1 MYSPTRKIF
10 QLAGFAA
17 MALISGVHGHSW
29 IDSLKVVSGGNNG
42 PFQNTTTI
50 KEGPQ
55 GTGVGYIRAYQGH
68 VDATAVYLI
77 TAPNLDSNICRPSQ
91 QQNPTTNTPKFPR
104 LSASPGDFIQGTY
117 LENGHISKP
126 EAPDGTPGTI
136 FWFGTTNAKPDDTLA
151 NVKQWSVDGKGGDGR
166 GRLLANPSNFDDG
179 KCFEPN
185 DSPIAKQRKAS
196 GGGGACKSVFKLP
209 EDAKVGSTFTVYWVW
224 DYSNHFGPTKKG
236 HTEWYTSCIDVQVV
250 APKGKRF
257 WRGSAKFRGRL

>member
-1 MYSPTRKIF
+1 MYGPTINLF
-10 QLAGFAA
+10 QLAGVAA
-17 MALISGVHGHSW
+17 MTLISGAHGHSW
-29 IDSLKVVSGGNNG
+29 IDGLKVVSGGNSG
-42 PFQNTTTI
+42 PFQNTTTT

-55 GTGVGYIRAYQGH
+55 GAGIGFIRAYQGH

-77 TAPNLDSNICRPSQ
+77 TTPKLDSNICRPSQ

-104 LSASPGDFIQGTY
+104 VSASPGDFIQGTY

-126 EAPDGTPGTI
+126 DAADGTPGTI
-136 FWFGTTNAKPDDTLA
+136 YWFGTANAKPDDTLA
-151 NVKQWSVDGKGGDGR
+151 NVKQWTVDGKGGDGR

-179 KCFEPN
+179 KCAETN
-185 DSPIAKQRKAS
+185 DTPIAKQRKAA

-236 HTEWYTSCIDVQVV
+236 HTEWYTSCIDIQVV

-257 WRGSAKFRGRL
+257 WRGSAKFRARL